1 MKREKRK
8 KLRRQAKATA
18 VAAIASAGVMVGGVL
33 SDNGE
38 TDDAGDFPPPI
49 TETVP
54 LGTSGGGSPD
64 APAAESEEEKKKARR
79 TAARFARLPLGARLL
94 VAAGIAASAWLAA
107 SALATLLGAALPA
120 AAAALLGWVLTAL
133 SLAAGL
139 LALLKAAFPEK
150 TLRDFV
156 KKKNFRWLLG
166 GAALLAAADALLPI
180 VWTGYSTIGAFL
192 KIAGGAALL
201 GGTLTAAFRAER
213 RREETSAET
222 SEEARTETTE
232 EARRRALAMADE
244 AARHSR

>member
-1 MKREKRK
+1 MKHGKRE
-8 KLRRQAKATA
+8 KLRRQAKAAA
-18 VAAIASAGVMVGGVL
+18 VAAVASAGVMVGGICPDD
-33 SDNGE
+33 DNYGAE
-38 TDDAGDFPPPI
+38 DFPTPI
-49 TETVP
+49 VETVP
-54 LGTSGGGSPD
+54 LGTSGGGSTDETP
-64 APAAESEEEKKKARR
+64 AESEEEKKKARR
-79 TAARFARLPLGARLL
+79 AAWLARLPFGARLL
-94 VAAGIAASAWLAA
+94 VAAGIAGSAWLAA
-107 SALATLLGAALPA
+107 AGLTALLGAALPT

-139 LALLKAAFPEK
+139 LALLKAVFPKK

-222 SEEARTETTE
+222 SEEARTESTE